1 MRGRKRS
8 EREIAAPFVTNP
20 NGRWFLPGAG
30 KTEWFKDIEAGPEMV
45 IVPSGT
51 FMMGSPED
59 EPERNNNEGPQHEV
73 TIPKPFAIGRCAVTR
88 GQFAAFVAG
97 TGHKTDWRGGYITG
111 GGGVWK
117 SDPSKSWRDP
127 GFAQDDSH
135 PVVRV
140 NWDDAQAYVTWL
152 SQASGAPYRLP
163 SEAEWE
169 WVCRAGSG
177 TPFWWGSGITQGQAN
192 YGGTYS
198 YGRDRTVPA
207 RHFEPNPGGSIRFM
221 AMSGSG
227 AAIAGTT
234 AIRARLPTARHGQP
248 VIAAAVSF
256 AAARGTTIILRYS
269 APSAAR
275 GTALTHVTTTMA
287 SVLPGRLHLES
298 LPRFLLQ
305 AAHLRQTQAK
315 TVPPEAA
322 TSGWC
327 APFALHFVPR
337 SLNLDH

>member
-1 MRGRKRS
+1 M
-8 EREIAAPFVTNP
+8 
-20 NGRWFLPGAG
+20 
-30 KTEWFKDIEAGPEMV
+30 
-45 IVPSGT
+45 PSGT

-169 WVCRAGSG
+169 WVCRAGGG

-207 RHFEPNPGGSIRFM
+207 RHFEPNPWGLYQVHGNVWEWCGDCWNNSYQGAPADGSAWATGNCSRRVLRGGSWDDNY
-221 AMSGSG
+221 
-227 AAIAGTT
+227 
-234 AIRARLPTARHGQP
+234 PK
-248 VIAAAVSF
+248 
-256 AAARGTTIILRYS
+256 ILR
-269 APSAAR
+269 AVCRKGNGTDAR
-275 GTALTHVTTTMA
+275 YYDYGFRVARTLT
-287 SVLPGRLHLES
+287 P
-298 LPRFLLQ
+298 
-305 AAHLRQTQAK
+305 
-315 TVPPEAA
+315 
-322 TSGWC
+322 
-327 APFALHFVPR
+327 
-337 SLNLDH
+337 